1 MTTIARDPVRRL
13 LRPSAALAGA
23 LAAGVAAAEPPR
35 LQVPVACEVGRT
47 CFIQNYLDRDP
58 SPEAKDFS
66 CGTLTY
72 DAHNGT
78 DFRVPTLKTQ
88 VDVLAAADGRV
99 LRARDD
105 VPDVSVRAAGR
116 REAVQGAECG
126 NGLVIAHADGLETQY
141 CHMARGSLRAKP
153 GDLVKAG
160 QPIGRVGLSGF
171 TEYPHLHFTV
181 RQDGRIV
188 DPFAS
193 GAPPA
198 AAAPPGSCGGG
209 ASLWATPLPY
219 EPSAVLNAGFAAGP
233 VAMETIESGE
243 AGGAPLGADAPALV
257 AFARAIGL
265 QAGDVQEITLKNPSG
280 AVLAENKA
288 EPLDRP
294 KAQVLLF
301 AGRRRPASG
310 WDKGAYQ
317 ATYTVRRNGRIV
329 LERSFATTF

>member
-1 MTTIARDPVRRL
+1 MFRWL
-13 LRPSAALAGA
+13 ALAGA
-23 LAAGVAAAEPPR
+23 ALAETAAADPPR

-47 CFIQNYLDRDP
+47 CFIQNYLDQDP
-58 SPEAKDFS
+58 SPESKDFA

-72 DAHNGT
+72 DGHNGT
-78 DFRVPTLKTQ
+78 DFRVPTLKSQ

-116 REAVQGAECG
+116 REAVQGTECG
-126 NGLVIAHADGLETQY
+126 NGLVVAHADGLETQY
-141 CHMARGSLRAKP
+141 CHMAQGSLRVKP
-153 GDLVKAG
+153 GDAVKAG
-160 QPIGRVGLSGF
+160 QPIGRVGLSGL
-171 TEYPHLHFTV
+171 TEYPHLHLTV
-181 RQDGRIV
+181 RQGGRVV

-193 GAPPA
+193 G
-198 AAAPPGSCGGG
+198 APPGSCGGG
-209 ASLWATPLPY
+209 ASLWAVPLPY
-219 EPSAVLNAGFAAGP
+219 EPSAVLNVGFATGP
-233 VAMETIESGE
+233 VTSEAVESGE
-243 AGGAPLGADAPALV
+243 VGAAPGADAPALV

-265 QAGDVQEITLKNPSG
+265 RAGDVGEIALKDPSG

-301 AGRRRPASG
+301 VGRRRPPSG
-310 WDKGAYQ
+310 WAKGAYQ
-317 ATYTVRRNGRIV
+317 ATYTVRRDGRIV

>member
-1 MTTIARDPVRRL
+1 MTSIGTGSVRRML
-13 LRPSAALAGA
+13 QWSAALAGG
-23 LAAGVAAAEPPR
+23 LAASTAVADPPR
-35 LQVPVACEVGRT
+35 LQVPVACEIGRT
-47 CFIQNYLDRDP
+47 CFIQNYLDQDP

-78 DFRVPTLKTQ
+78 DFRVSTFKDQ

-99 LRARDD
+99 LRARGD

-126 NGLVIAHADGLETQY
+126 NGLVIAHAEGLETQY
-141 CHMARGSLRAKP
+141 CHMAQGSLRAKP

-160 QPIGRVGLSGF
+160 QPIGRVGLSGL
-171 TEYPHLHFTV
+171 TEYPHLHFIV
-181 RQDGRIV
+181 RQGGRVV

-193 GAPPA
+193 G
-198 AAAPPGSCGGG
+198 APPGSCGGG
-209 ASLWATPLPY
+209 ASLWAATLPY
-219 EPSAVLNAGFAAGP
+219 QPSAVLNAGFAAGP
-233 VAMETIESGE
+233 VTTEAIESGE

-265 QAGDVQEITLKNPSG
+265 KAGDVGEITLKDPSG

-310 WDKGAYQ
+310 WAKGAYQ
-317 ATYTVRRNGRIV
+317 ATYTVRRNGQIV

>member
-1 MTTIARDPVRRL
+1 MRGMFRWL
-13 LRPSAALAGA
+13 ALAGA
-23 LAAGVAAAEPPR
+23 ALAETAAADPPR

-47 CFIQNYLDRDP
+47 CFIQNYLDQDP
-58 SPEAKDFS
+58 SPESKDFA

-72 DAHNGT
+72 DGHNGT
-78 DFRVPTLKTQ
+78 DFRVPTLKSQ

-116 REAVQGAECG
+116 REAVQGTECG
-126 NGLVIAHADGLETQY
+126 NGLVVAHADGLETQY
-141 CHMARGSLRAKP
+141 CHMAQGSLRVKP
-153 GDLVKAG
+153 GDAVKAG
-160 QPIGRVGLSGF
+160 QPIGRVGLSGL
-171 TEYPHLHFTV
+171 TEYPHLHLTV
-181 RQDGRIV
+181 RQGGRVV

-193 GAPPA
+193 G
-198 AAAPPGSCGGG
+198 APPGSCGGG
-209 ASLWATPLPY
+209 ASLWAVPLPY
-219 EPSAVLNAGFAAGP
+219 EPSAVLNVGFATGP
-233 VAMETIESGE
+233 VTSEAVESGE
-243 AGGAPLGADAPALV
+243 VGAAPGADAPALV

-265 QAGDVQEITLKNPSG
+265 RAGDVGEIALKDPSG

-301 AGRRRPASG
+301 VGRRRPPSG
-310 WDKGAYQ
+310 WAKGAYQ
-317 ATYTVRRNGRIV
+317 ATYTVRRDGRIV